1 MLTIVDI
8 STIML
13 LKNVDISTIAKQQ
26 MSKYR
31 RSRKYT
37 GKLFFAL
44 QAKLEPFPRVLI
56 PTTDKKRRK
65 GMSVL
70 EIIAIILTAIA
81 GSLLLTSLTIFTM
94 FTIKEVKEKSAEK
107 LLGGFAITFVLAVVF
122 ITVALIFIML
132 TA

>member
-1 MLTIVDI
+1 
-8 STIML
+8 
-13 LKNVDISTIAKQQ
+13 
-26 MSKYR
+26 
-31 RSRKYT
+31 
-37 GKLFFAL
+37 
-44 QAKLEPFPRVLI
+44 
-56 PTTDKKRRK
+56 
-65 GMSVL
+65 MSVL